1 MGRDPSDR
9 VRSPVAANVAPEI
22 ARRQTLVAR
31 VQRSFPRSSNTTRVI
46 CAICSGNAFDR
57 LVDPQ
62 PDRCIASDLRVV
74 PEPLDKWRCRTC
86 GAIRRRESGGVA
98 NLFDANYDL
107 YAHEP
112 GRVEEVRRQAG
123 YARWLAATL
132 GAPAT
137 CFEAGSGNG
146 SLLLALREHWSNTSM
161 SGVEPAAA
169 AAAAARMAGL
179 DVTTGYLRELPAGA
193 ARAELAF
200 AVNVIEHTA
209 SPLAFLRALA
219 SHGDRVAI
227 VCPDATLPNSEV
239 LFGDHLHS
247 LHPAH
252 IAALFDAAGLAI
264 ERAEPAPRE
273 LGFFAIA
280 VGARGSPRERLPWP
294 ANDLT
299 ADYLTDWRSL
309 DDILTERIGERE
321 AVAFGAGEAAGL
333 LRAYAPRVWSRV
345 VRCAVD
351 APDTDR
357 FGDLAVVDAQSLKP
371 SLILLAVRPAVQGA
385 LAAKLQARGHEVVRW
400 DDVVPH

>member
-1 MGRDPSDR
+1 
-9 VRSPVAANVAPEI
+9 
-22 ARRQTLVAR
+22 LVTR
-31 VQRSFPRSSNTTRVI
+31 VQRSFHRSSNSTRVI
-46 CAICSGNAFDR
+46 CAICSGNSFDR

-74 PEPLDKWRCRTC
+74 SEPLDKWCCRTC

-98 NLFDANYDL
+98 NLFDANYEL

-123 YARWLAATL
+123 YAQWLATILAT
-132 GAPAT
+132 PAS

-146 SLLLALREHWSNTSM
+146 SLLLALHEHWSNAAM
-161 SGVEPAAA
+161 SGVEPAPG

-193 ARAELAF
+193 PRTALAF

-209 SPLAFLRALA
+209 SPLEFLRALA

-252 IAALFDAAGLAI
+252 VAALFAAAGLAI

-273 LGFFAIA
+273 LGFFQIA
-280 VGARGSPRERLPWP
+280 VGVRGSPHEGAPWP
-294 ANDLT
+294 SNDLT
-299 ADYLTDWRSL
+299 AKYLTDWRSL
-309 DDILTERIGERE
+309 DDILTQRIGKRE

-333 LRAYAPRVWSRV
+333 LRAYAPLAWSRV

-351 APDTDR
+351 APDTDC

-371 SLILLAVRPAVQGA
+371 SLILLAVRPAVQSTLEA
-385 LAAKLQARGHEVVRW
+385 TLQARGHQVVRW
-400 DDVVPH
+400 DDIVPR